1 MEPKVVLLLGSFD
14 EETKEVLNALKN
26 EIIRLFS
33 GLDLYCFLLDD
44 LELYAS
50 TDGEYGVLVELYS
63 LDSITMFLFDNRAK
77 ILLHTE
83 DIKVTRDNIA
93 SETFEF
99 LKNWCNKK
107 DKVAPEGLIPQTFFM
122 KLELLF
128 RASKIILVIRRK
140 EETRGG
146 EYIELAYGIRE
157 HRDKFYFFAKKDI
170 SLSTMVDELLN
181 KFNVQKRGYVDTNDL
196 VKQVLD
202 IIKVDFG

>member
-1 MEPKVVLLLGSFD
+1 MEPKIVLILGSFD
-14 EETKEVLNALKN
+14 DETKEVLNALKN

-63 LDSITMFLFDNRAK
+63 LDSITLFLFDNREK

-83 DIKVTRDNIA
+83 DIKVIRDNIA

-99 LKNWCNKK
+99 LKNWCNKMG
-107 DKVAPEGLIPQTFFM
+107 KVSPEGLIRQTFFM

-128 RASKIILVIRRK
+128 RASKIILVIRHK

-157 HRDKFYFFAKKDI
+157 YRDKFYFFANNGI
-170 SLSTMVDELLN
+170 SVSTMVDELLN
-181 KFNVQKRGYVDTNDL
+181 KFNVQKRSYGDNKDL

-202 IIKVDFG
+202 IIKVEVG